1 MNFDLE
7 TILNS
12 FSLMSKWEIIAV
24 LFGIAYIILAAKES
38 LWAWFFAFFGTLI
51 YTIIFWEG
59 QLLSSAILN
68 FYYMIMAF
76 YGYFMW
82 RKHEEENDNIIIHS
96 TSLSFHS
103 KVIIIGTIITIII
116 GYFMTINT
124 QTQLP
129 YLDAFVMV
137 FSVITTWM
145 LAHKILENWLYWIVI
160 DSAAVILYWKS
171 GYYVTIIL
179 FILYIILAFY
189 GYFKWYKIKNS
200 NLNEI

>member
-1 MNFDLE
+1 
-7 TILNS
+7 
-12 FSLMSKWEIIAV
+12 
-24 LFGIAYIILAAKES
+24 
-38 LWAWFFAFFGTLI
+38 
-51 YTIIFWEG
+51 
-59 QLLSSAILN
+59 
-68 FYYMIMAF
+68 
-76 YGYFMW
+76 
-82 RKHEEENDNIIIHS
+82 
-96 TSLSFHS
+96 
-103 KVIIIGTIITIII
+103 
-116 GYFMTINT
+116 
-124 QTQLP
+124 
-129 YLDAFVMV
+129 MV